1 MKTPIIALALLLLPA
16 GTAFSHEK
24 DKDHRSEWREKLLKQ
39 YDKNGDGNLDDEE
52 RTAMK
57 KAWAKKWE
65 NRKGGWGKH
74 RKHYHKDGDGK
85 FNHDEHHARHKK
97 KRGKRGGFTLS
108 RHLMTHFD
116 ANKDDE
122 ISADEVPQSFHKYF
136 KSVDANV
143 DGTVN
148 QKEISQAV
156 KKMVK
161 RKFVSYVQSR
171 VFDKIDQN
179 DDGKLDIEKIVA
191 KMHVGLNK
199 IDTSDD
205 GFIDRS
211 EFKAITSPP
220 PVKQADS
227 SEQPDDVQAE
237 LARLRQAIEKL
248 AESLKDR
255 E

>member
-1 MKTPIIALALLLLPA
+1 MKTLIIALASLLLSA
-16 GTAFSHEK
+16 GTAFSHEHEK
-24 DKDHRSEWREKLLKQ
+24 NKDHRSEWREKLLKQ

-57 KAWAKKWE
+57 KAWAKKWK
-65 NRKGGWGKH
+65 NRRGGWGKH
-74 RKHYHKDGDGK
+74 HKQCHKYGDGK
-85 FNHDEHHARHKK
+85 CNHDEHHTRHKK
-97 KRGKRGGFTLS
+97 QWGNHDK
-108 RHLMTHFD
+108 M
-116 ANKDDE
+116 A
-122 ISADEVPQSFHKYF
+122 
-136 KSVDANV
+136 KS
-143 DGTVN
+143 
-148 QKEISQAV
+148 
-156 KKMVK
+156 
-161 RKFVSYVQSR
+161 KFISYVQNR

-179 DDGKLDIEKIVA
+179 DDGKLDIKKIVA
-191 KMHVGLNK
+191 KMQMRLNK

>member
-1 MKTPIIALALLLLPA
+1 MKTLIIALALLLLSA
-16 GTAFSHEK
+16 GTAFSHEHEK
-24 DKDHRSEWREKLLKQ
+24 NKDHRSEWREKLLKQ

-57 KAWAKKWE
+57 KAWAKKWK
-65 NRKGGWGKH
+65 NRRGGWGKH
-74 RKHYHKDGDGK
+74 HKQCHKYGDGK
-85 FNHDEHHARHKK
+85 FNHDEHHTRHKK
-97 KRGKRGGFTLS
+97 KWGNHSK
-108 RHLMTHFD
+108 M
-116 ANKDDE
+116 A
-122 ISADEVPQSFHKYF
+122 
-136 KSVDANV
+136 KS
-143 DGTVN
+143 
-148 QKEISQAV
+148 
-156 KKMVK
+156 
-161 RKFVSYVQSR
+161 KFVSYVQSR

-179 DDGKLDIEKIVA
+179 DDGKLDIKKIVA
-191 KMHVGLNK
+191 KMHMRLNK

-220 PVKQADS
+220 PVKQAAS